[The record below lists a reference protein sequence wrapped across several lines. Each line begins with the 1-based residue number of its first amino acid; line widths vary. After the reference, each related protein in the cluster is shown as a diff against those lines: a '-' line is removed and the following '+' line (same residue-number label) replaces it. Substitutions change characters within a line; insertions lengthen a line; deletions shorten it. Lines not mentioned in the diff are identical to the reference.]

1 MKKSLKVILCLA
13 GVVSMVAC
21 NGTNKPSN
29 NSQVPTTSNTTV
41 TTPEMKVEE
50 AVSLTVGQTHKIV
63 FTKLVGIEESSIQ
76 YTTRDS
82 SVATVSNDGI
92 ITAVD
97 EGETTIVV
105 KAGDLRDSITVK
117 VSDPNKLQG
126 LVRYSKLKNIAK
138 MTADQFSILK
148 DDDMINFGWGADVTL
163 EGLEKKMDFS
173 GEAEDSKVIGRG
185 AAISEH
191 ASYWNG
197 GWVVALQA
205 NGEELKD
212 VTTAHVMTYWKTDV
226 SKLANSFRLWGWG
239 GNADF
244 SGEGSFRVVAYQAK
258 NAEYTEYNEYVLE
271 PLDIGSL
278 TKDSAGWISYTSID
292 DAASGHITNAPADNM
307 FVFASNVEGR
317 YDLRNAK
324 DVIITIQ
331 MKGLNNVL
339 NDKADVFGIKRLGFI
354 CDDEP
359 NITLTSEENITLYPG
374 ETSQIALG
382 YAGAATTGVTSY
394 VSSNENAATVSDTGL
409 ITAKNVTAETNVNI
423 TITNTNVENKSLV
436 VNVKVLPT
444 PSDDYT
450 LPSNISLS
458 KGQTQ
463 QVNPTIISGC
473 LSGFTYESK
482 EPGIVSVGE
491 DGTLTAVDAGH
502 AEIVVKCGT
511 VEKKTMVSVTTTSL
525 YGRSGLASWK
535 EVKETTNNQTE
546 WDFAWSGFTCPT
558 QVNNDGTAFDTKPL
572 HYVSNVKDG
581 TVGEVNPNDFGLI
594 TGIGGVRTEMAQSAL
609 FGVTTVPT
617 AGDFRLWGWNPEGNN
632 DILGTS
638 KFRIVAYLPN
648 ETWTNFEVYEFKFA
662 ATDNAEA
669 TFKQDQ
675 VTGIIEMSQHGQSNF
690 SVYTTPEALRG
701 KKVVLSIEAYSI
713 KNDANQQ
720 TRTYV
725 RRLGWF

>member
-13 GVVSMVAC
+13 GIVSMVSCGGA
-21 NGTNKPSN
+21 NNSSN
-29 NSQVPTTSNTTV
+29 NSQASTTSNSTI
-41 TTPEMKVEE
+41 TTPEMNVEAE
-50 AVSLTVGQTHKIV
+50 VSLTVGQTHKIV

-76 YTTRDS
+76 YSTRDS
-82 SVATVSNDGI
+82 GVATVSNDGI

-105 KAGDLRDSITVK
+105 RAGDLRGSVTVK

-126 LVRYSKLKNIAK
+126 LVKYSKLKNVAK
-138 MTADQFSILK
+138 MTADQFSVLK
-148 DDDMINFGWGADVTL
+148 DDEMINFAWGTKTSIEDTA
-163 EGLEKKMDFS
+163 EKMDFS
-173 GEAEDSKVIGRG
+173 GEAEDSKVTGRG
-185 AAISEH
+185 AAISEY

-197 GWVVALQA
+197 GWVVAFQA
-205 NGEELKD
+205 NGEELKN
-212 VTTAHVMTYWKTDV
+212 VSTAHAMGYWKTDV

-258 NAEYTEYNEYVLE
+258 NADYTEYNEYVLE

-278 TKDSAGWISYTSID
+278 TKDTAGWISYTSID
-292 DAASGHITNAPADNM
+292 DVGSGQITKAPADNM

-324 DVIITIQ
+324 DVIITVQ
-331 MKGLNNVL
+331 MRGLNNVL
-339 NDKADVFGIKRLGFI
+339 NDKADIFGIKRMGFI

-359 NITLTSEENITLYPG
+359 NITLTSEENVTLYPG
-374 ETSQIALG
+374 ETSQIVLG

-394 VSSNENAATVSDTGL
+394 VSDNENAAIVSDTGL
-409 ITAKNVTAETNVNI
+409 ITAKNVTSETNVHI
-423 TITNTNVENKSLV
+423 TITNTNVENKSV
-436 VNVKVLPT
+436 IVNVKVLPT

-450 LPSNISLS
+450 LPTNIEIT

-463 QVNPTIISGC
+463 KVNPTIISGC

-482 EPGIVSVGE
+482 EPGIVSVAA
-491 DGTLTAVDAGH
+491 DGTLTGVDAGH

-511 VEKKTMVSVTTTSL
+511 VEKKTTVAVKTTSL
-525 YGRSGLASWK
+525 YGRSGLDAWK

-558 QVNNDGTAFDTKPL
+558 QVNNDGTAFATKPL
-572 HYVSNVKDG
+572 HYVSNVDAG

-594 TGIGGVRTEMAQSAL
+594 TGVSGTRTEMAQSAL
-609 FGVTTVPT
+609 FGVTTVPA
-617 AGDFRLWGWNPEGNN
+617 AGDFRLWGWNPGENA

-648 ETWTNFEVYEFKFA
+648 ETWTSFETYEFKFA
-662 ATDNAEA
+662 ATDNADA

-675 VTGIIEMSQHGQSNF
+675 VTGIIEMSQHGQTNF
-690 SVYTTPEALRG
+690 SVYSTPEALRG

-713 KNDANQQ
+713 QNDANKQ

>member
-1 MKKSLKVILCLA
+1 MKKSLKIILCLA
-13 GVVSMVAC
+13 GVATMASC
-21 NGTNKPSN
+21 NGTTNPSN
-29 NSQVPTTSNTTV
+29 GSLTPSTSNSTV
-41 TTPEMKVEE
+41 VTPELKAEE
-50 AVSLTVGQTHKIV
+50 EVSLTVGQTHKIV
-63 FTKLVGIEESSIQ
+63 FTKLVGIEASSIQ
-76 YTTRDS
+76 YSSRDE
-82 SVATVSNDGI
+82 SVATVAADGT

-105 KAGDLRDSITVK
+105 KAGDLRSSVTVK

-126 LVRYSKLKNIAK
+126 LVKYSKLKNIAK
-138 MTADQFSILK
+138 MTENQFAVLK
-148 DDDMINFGWGADVTL
+148 DDEMINFAWGAKTSL
-163 EGLEKKMDFS
+163 EDTATKVDFT
-173 GEAEDSKVIGRG
+173 GEAQDSTVIGRG
-185 AAISEH
+185 AAIKDH

-197 GWVVALQA
+197 GWVVAFQS

-212 VTTAHVMTYWKTDV
+212 VSTAHAMGYWKTDV

-258 NAEYTEYNEYVLE
+258 NAEYTEYDEHVLE
-271 PLDIGSL
+271 PLDIGGL
-278 TKDSAGWISYTSID
+278 TKDTAGWISYTTID
-292 DAASGHITNAPADNM
+292 DVNSGQITSAPADNM
-307 FVFASNVEGR
+307 FIFASNVEGR

-324 DVIITIQ
+324 DVIITVQ

-339 NDKADVFGIKRLGFI
+339 NDKADIFGIKRMGFI
-354 CDDEP
+354 LDDEP
-359 NITLTSEENITLYPG
+359 NITLNSEENVSLYPG
-374 ETSQIALG
+374 ETSQISIGL
-382 YAGAATTGVTSY
+382 AGAANTGVTSY
-394 VSSNENAATVSDTGL
+394 VSDNENAATVSDTGL
-409 ITAKNVTAETNVNI
+409 ITAKNVTSETNVHI
-423 TITNTNVENKSLV
+423 TITNTNVEEKSLV

-450 LPSNISLS
+450 LPANITLT

-463 QVNPTIISGC
+463 KIEPTILSGC
-473 LSGFTYESK
+473 DAGFTFESK
-482 EPGIVSVGE
+482 EPGIVTIAT

-511 VEKKTMVSVTTTSL
+511 VEKKTTVSVNTTSL
-525 YGRSGLASWK
+525 YGRSGTEAWSG
-535 EVKETTNNQTE
+535 VKETANNQAE
-546 WDFAWSGFTCPT
+546 WDFAWSGFTCPS
-558 QVNNDGTAFDTKPL
+558 QVNNDGTAYGTKPL
-572 HYVSNVKDG
+572 HYVSNVEAG

-594 TGIGGVRTEMAQSAL
+594 TGVGGTRSEMAQSAL

-617 AGDFRLWGWNPEGNN
+617 AGDFRLWGWNPEENN

-648 ETWTNFEVYEFKFA
+648 ETWTSFEVYEFKFA
-662 ATDNAEA
+662 ATDNADA

-675 VTGIIEMSQHGQSNF
+675 VTGIVEMSQHGQSNF
-690 SVYTTPEALRG
+690 SIYSTPEILRG
-701 KKVVLSIEAYSI
+701 KKVVLSVEAYSI
-713 KNDANQQ
+713 KNDANKQ